1 MKVKLLIALTLFSL
15 AACNSATESNSEAV
29 DSSGT
34 AVITATD
41 ASASI
46 VLPQSENDVTRKSFE
61 AFAAGDMNGFSASW
75 DDNVKIYYPGPG
87 DSLVGKKAALEFFAE
102 RRSKYDSVT
111 LYKPTFLAVENN
123 EPNSSVAPGKW
134 LMSWHTFIYKMK
146 NGKTVVLPIHS
157 VMHSNSAGKTDIIA
171 LYYDMH
177 RLMEAGK

>member
-1 MKVKLLIALTLFSL
+1 MKIKLLIALAMFSL
-15 AACNSATESNSEAV
+15 TACTLSTETKSEDV
-29 DSSGT
+29 DSSASSVTT
-34 AVITATD
+34 AVD
-41 ASASI
+41 GVKSI

-61 AFAAGDMNGFSASW
+61 AFAAGDMNGFSANW

-87 DSLVGKKAALEFFAE
+87 DSLMGKKAALEFFTE

-111 LYKPTFLAVENN
+111 LFNPTFLAVKNN
-123 EPNSSVAPGKW
+123 EPNSPVALGKW

-146 NGKTVVLPIHS
+146 NSKTVVLPIHS
-157 VMHSNSAGKTDIIA
+157 VMHYNSTGKADIIA